1 MKIIY
6 ISIQEF
12 TQHYLFSMHYVWV
25 TEFDT
30 VMQLQFLRMGSE
42 DI

>member
-12 TQHYLFSMHYVWV
+12 TQHYLLSMYYVWV
-25 TEFDT
+25 TELGT
-30 VMQLQFLRMGSE
+30 VMQLPFLRMGSE